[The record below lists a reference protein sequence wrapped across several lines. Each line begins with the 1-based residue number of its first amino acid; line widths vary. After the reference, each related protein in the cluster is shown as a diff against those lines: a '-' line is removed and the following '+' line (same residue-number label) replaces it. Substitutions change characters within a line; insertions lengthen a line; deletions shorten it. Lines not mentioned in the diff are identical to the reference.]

1 MPPGL
6 SRDAWAWLSVCMG
19 FPQNTP
25 SSQAGSSTGRK
36 AQTSSQSCREGTL
49 DPLIGLEEAHI
60 LRAVS
65 LPVGFSGQAFPSSS
79 LSSDTGPNQLPPD
92 FNPTKWV
99 RPFFATISSHASI
112 TQTPGCQTFASQG
125 FIVDFH
131 NMISPEGEYDLG
143 PQRHSVT
150 IKGDL
155 VVNQLRPGA
164 KFLSPGTPELTLQ
177 GRQEQSESTHWGNPC
192 PWDQTRTFV

>member
-1 MPPGL
+1 MEPSL

-19 FPQNTP
+19 FPQNML
-25 SSQAGSSTGRK
+25 SSQVGSSTGRK
-36 AQTSSQSCREGTL
+36 AQTHLRAAEKEL
-49 DPLIGLEEAHI
+49 LIGLKEACI

-65 LPVGFSGQAFPSSS
+65 LPIGFSGQTFPSSS

-92 FNPTKWV
+92 SNPTKWV
-99 RPFFATISSHASI
+99 RPFFVTISSHASI
-112 TQTPGCQTFASQG
+112 TQTPGCQTSASQG
-125 FIVDFH
+125 CIVNFH

-164 KFLSPGTPELTLQ
+164 KFLSPGIPGLTLQ
-177 GRQEQSESTHWGNPC
+177 GRQEQSESP
-192 PWDQTRTFV
+192 

>member
-6 SRDAWAWLSVCMG
+6 SRDAWAWLSMCMG

-92 FNPTKWV
+92 SNPTKWV
-99 RPFFATISSHASI
+99 RPFFDTISSHASI
-112 TQTPGCQTFASQG
+112 TQTPGCQTSASQRC
-125 FIVDFH
+125 IVDFH

-143 PQRHSVT
+143 PQRHSLT
-150 IKGDL
+150 IKSDL
-155 VVNQLRPGA
+155 VNQLRPGA
-164 KFLSPGTPELTLQ
+164 KFLSPGIPGLTLQ
-177 GRQEQSESTHWGNPC
+177 GRQEQSESPYWGNPC
-192 PWDQTRTFV
+192 PWDQTRTFG